1 MKQIVYKLAD
11 SVVACRETPYNVCFD
26 FNRTIKIKIYN
37 WTDRMVLAVRVK
49 GNTKIQ
55 TIKIDEEGIFDIPN
69 SLFLPN
75 STLLL
80 DLAEYDENDNIIRSW
95 ILEPINIV
103 NFEDKQSEVFN
114 SLQDYTCLQ
123 KHVRELENK
132 QNELIKQNENLNLKN
147 NELEK
152 RISEVEKLFA
162 TLTEVMV

>member
-1 MKQIVYKLAD
+1 MKQIVYKLTD

-26 FNRTIKIKIYN
+26 FNRNIKIKIDN

-55 TIKIDEEGIFDIPN
+55 TIKIDEEGIFNIPA

-80 DLAEYDENDNIIRSW
+80 DLAEYNENDNILRSW
-95 ILEPINIV
+95 MLEPINIV
-103 NFEDKQSEVFN
+103 DFEDRQKEVFN
-114 SLQDYTCLQ
+114 SLQDYVFLQ
-123 KHVRELENK
+123 EHIRILEDK
-132 QNELIKQNENLNLKN
+132 QNELTKQNEDLNLKN

-152 RISEVEKLFA
+152 RLSEVEKLFA